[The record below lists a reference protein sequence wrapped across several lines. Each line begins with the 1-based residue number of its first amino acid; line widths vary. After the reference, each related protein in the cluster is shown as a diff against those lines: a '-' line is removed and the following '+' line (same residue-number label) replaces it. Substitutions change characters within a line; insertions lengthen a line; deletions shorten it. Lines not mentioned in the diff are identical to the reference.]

1 MLYVDPMTGPGAA
14 RLSALES
21 DAQREKL
28 AFQEVE
34 RLFAYMLMQEMRNT
48 VPDDGLFPETPA
60 QRMYDQIMDD
70 VLAGEWAETGQM
82 GLAEKLAEQLQ
93 ADTIQNQLQR
103 KADADPH
110 F

>member
-1 MLYVDPMTGPGAA
+1 MLYVNPMAGPGAA

-21 DAQREKL
+21 EAQREEM

-48 VPDDGLFPETPA
+48 VPDDGLFPKTPA
-60 QRMYDQIMDD
+60 QRMYDEMMDD
-70 VLAGEWAETGQM
+70 VLAGEWAESGQM

-93 ADTIQNQLQR
+93 ADAVRNQLR
-103 KADADPH
+103 NNHASLP
-110 F
+110 